1 MLIMKVAFT
10 VFAKPMFAVTFSTPQ
25 LSRAFDNSTFG
36 TVAFIH
42 HASSFNPHTAI
53 LILTW
58 PSFSM
63 KPTWTASE

>member
-10 VFAKPMFAVTFSTPQ
+10 VLAKSIITVAFSTPQ
-25 LSRAFDNSTFG
+25 LARAFYDSTFG
-36 TVAFIH
+36 AIALIH
-42 HASSFNPHTAI
+42 HASPFGPHTAI
-53 LILTW
+53 LILTR